1 MDCQLEIGITMNKAQ
16 EKAILDKISYLED
29 NKYRYEVQ
37 AKKDPTY
44 VTGNGEL
51 ASSVAVSIQA
61 QIDELK
67 EPMNA

>member
-1 MDCQLEIGITMNKAQ
+1 MVNKAQ
-16 EKAILDKISYLED
+16 EKAILDKISYLEN
-29 NKYRYEVQ
+29 NKYRYEMQ
-37 AKKDPTY
+37 AKKDPMY

-51 ASSVAVSIQA
+51 ASSVAESIQA